1 MKKKIYVCCILTVI
15 STAFL
20 FAQNSGITLPDV
32 TTVVSGDAL
41 TAGKNAVPD
50 FSEVLPSV
58 SESKTVLPELPEVPA
73 GKNAGADETV
83 SKTAPENSVYAEGL
97 IGGGGPG
104 VFNGNFSVY
113 RSAGTDPFRIGFNY
127 ESADGYARNSFTDGF
142 YDRTAAITGKKT
154 FTTKNAAYEL
164 SGSYESVGNGL
175 QNQGEEFYDVTKQTV
190 AGKADAAWTLPGGFS
205 LHSDVNTGWYN
216 RFAGITSITGSPA
229 AADYAEKSA
238 VFSLSPSARLGWGT
252 GGFSSY
258 FSAAWYLQSDTAG
271 VLSSGN
277 TNRARFGT
285 GLGWKNDFIAV
296 YGDAAAVIG
305 TELGGTPVVVP
316 FTLGVNSSFVTGLS
330 SRKTALSAEGGIAS
344 EQPLYADLEKKYT
357 FSELSFIPG
366 ETSDWYGKI
375 TAAVPVKDILSFTA
389 EAEYRQTAFGN
400 GVWEPDYED
409 GFAYGQYTYKQTDRS
424 LLCTDTGISFSKG
437 ILTLRGSWKAQWLYV
452 PVLETPD
459 TIAVSVSLQGSD
471 SRWGAGTEISLSPDE
486 NADHMPELNFSGFYR
501 LTKAVRLAV
510 TADDVVKL
518 ITGESRTYAGRYITR
533 SGSTGFVIKFFF

>member
-1 MKKKIYVCCILTVI
+1 MKKKVYVCCSLVLV
-15 STAFL
+15 SAVFL
-20 FAQNSGITLPDV
+20 FAQNKGITLPDV

-41 TAGKNAVPD
+41 TAGRNAVPD
-50 FSEVLPSV
+50 FSEVLPSE
-58 SESKTVLPELPEVPA
+58 SDSKTVLPELPEVPA
-73 GKNAGADETV
+73 GKNAGADAAV
-83 SKTAPENSVYAEGL
+83 SKAKTENSVYAEGL
-97 IGGGGPG
+97 VGGGGPG
-104 VFNGNFSVY
+104 IFNGNFSVY
-113 RSAGTDPFRIGFNY
+113 RSAGADPFRIGFNY
-127 ESADGYARNSFTDGF
+127 ASADGYARNSFTDGF
-142 YDRTAAITGKKT
+142 YDRTAAITGEKT
-154 FTTKNAAYEL
+154 FTTKNATYEL
-164 SGSYESVGNGL
+164 SGSYESLGNGL

-190 AGKADAAWTLPGGFS
+190 AGKADAAWILPGGFS

-216 RFAGITSITGSPA
+216 RFAGITGSQA

-238 VFSLSPSARLGWGT
+238 VFSLSPSVMLGWDT

-258 FSAAWYLQSDTAG
+258 FSAAWCLQSDTAA
-271 VLSSGN
+271 VLSDGN
-277 TNRARFGT
+277 TNRTRFGT
-285 GLGWKNDFIAV
+285 GLGWKNDFINIF
-296 YGDAAAVIG
+296 GDAAAVIG
-305 TELGGTPVVVP
+305 TKLGGNPVVVP
-316 FTLGVNSSFVTGLS
+316 FTLGISSSFVTGLS
-330 SRKTALSAEGGIAS
+330 SRKTALSAEGGIVS
-344 EQPLYADLEKKYT
+344 EQPFYAELEKKYT

-375 TAAVPVKDILSFTA
+375 TVAVPVKDIFSFTT
-389 EAEYRQTAFGN
+389 EAEYRKTAFGN

-459 TIAVSVSLQGSD
+459 TITVSASLQGND

-486 NADHMPELNFSGFYR
+486 HSDHMPELSFSGFYR

-518 ITGESRTYAGRYITR
+518 ITGKSRTYAGRYITR
-533 SGSTGFVIKFFF
+533 SGSAGFVIKFFF